1 MPPPK
6 KTNIMK
12 KTIYAMTLIAAIM
25 LGGAATYASDM
36 SWNQSTKTTKT
47 QSKSSQNQYSWIY
60 GTWECSG
67 TIDMGPYL
75 GGRQRFT
82 SRAIITKTNLKVY
95 YDGDLVYN
103 GSYKIERGEIKYNQT
118 SGTCDV
124 LPLDS
129 ANKRI
134 EFGQGYYYHKVS

>member
-1 MPPPK
+1 
-6 KTNIMK
+6 MK

-36 SWNQSTKTTKT
+36 SWQRPTKTTKT

-67 TIDMGPYL
+67 TIDMGPL

-82 SRAIITKTNLKVY
+82 TRIIITKTNLKVY
-95 YDGDLVYN
+95 YDGDLSYN
-103 GSYKIERGEIKYNQT
+103 GRYKIERGEIKYNQT